1 MENEIMIQE
10 ETALSTTNMF
20 ENNVLEQAKFL
31 SNSTMVPVQYQR
43 KPENCYVAID
53 MANRMGVPVMMVM
66 QNLYIVQGKPSWS
79 GTAIKSML
87 ENSGKFEDVETVYV
101 GQPNTDNW
109 GAFVTAKLKK
119 NGKVL
124 KGATVTIKTAKDEGW
139 YNKTG
144 SKWKTM
150 PELMLTYR
158 ANAWFA
164 RQFAPELLM
173 GLQSVEEVEDVSKPT
188 INKVANPYEKGDN

>member
-10 ETALSTTNMF
+10 EASLSTTNMF
-20 ENNVLEQAKFL
+20 ENNLLEQAKFL
-31 SNSTMVPVQYQR
+31 SNSTIVPVQYQR
-43 KPENCYVAID
+43 KPENCYIAID

-87 ENSGKFEDVETVYV
+87 ENSGKFEDLETVYV

-158 ANAWFA
+158 ANAWCA

-188 INKVANPYEKGDN
+188 IKT

>member
-10 ETALSTTNMF
+10 ENDLSTTNMF
-20 ENNVLEQAKFL
+20 ENNLLEQAKFL
-31 SNSTMVPVQYQR
+31 SNSTIVPVQYQR
-43 KPENCYVAID
+43 KPENCYIAID

-87 ENSGKFEDVETVYV
+87 ENSGKFEDLETVYV

-188 INKVANPYEKGDN
+188 INRVANPYEKGDN

>member
-10 ETALSTTNMF
+10 ETSLSTSNMF
-20 ENNVLEQAKFL
+20 ENNLLEQAKFL
-31 SNSTMVPVQYQR
+31 SNSTIVPVQYQR
-43 KPENCYVAID
+43 KPENCYIAID

-87 ENSGKFEDVETVYV
+87 ENSGKFEDLETVYV

-139 YNKTG
+139 YNKSG

>member
-10 ETALSTTNMF
+10 ETSLSTSNMF
-20 ENNVLEQAKFL
+20 ENNLLEQAKFL
-31 SNSTMVPVQYQR
+31 SNSTIVPVQYQR
-43 KPENCYVAID
+43 KPENCYIAID
-53 MANRMGVPVMMVM
+53 MANRMGIPVMMVM

-87 ENSGKFEDVETVYV
+87 ENSGKFEDLETVYV

>member
-10 ETALSTTNMF
+10 ETDLSTTNMF
-20 ENNVLEQAKFL
+20 ENNLLEQAKFL
-31 SNSTMVPVQYQR
+31 SNSTIVPVQYQR
-43 KPENCYVAID
+43 KPENCYIAID

-87 ENSGKFEDVETVYV
+87 ENSGKFEDLETVYV

>member
-10 ETALSTTNMF
+10 ETSLSTSNMF
-20 ENNVLEQAKFL
+20 ENNLLEQAKFL
-31 SNSTMVPVQYQR
+31 SNSTIVPVQYQR
-43 KPENCYVAID
+43 KPENCYIAID

-87 ENSGKFEDVETVYV
+87 ENSGKFEDLETVYV

>member
-10 ETALSTTNMF
+10 ETALSTSNMF

-31 SNSTMVPVQYQR
+31 SNSTIVPVQYQR
-43 KPENCYVAID
+43 KPENCYIAVD

-66 QNLYIVQGKPSWS
+66 QNLHIVQGKPSWS
-79 GTAIKSML
+79 GAAIKSML
-87 ENSGKFEDVETVYV
+87 DNSGKFEDVETVYV

>member
-10 ETALSTTNMF
+10 ETALSTTDMF

-31 SNSTMVPVQYQR
+31 SNSTIVPVQYQR
-43 KPENCYVAID
+43 KPENCYIAID

-79 GTAIKSML
+79 GAAIKSML
-87 ENSGKFEDVETVYV
+87 DNSGKFEDVETVYV

-188 INKVANPYEKGDN
+188 INKVANPYVKGDN

>member
-10 ETALSTTNMF
+10 ETSLSTTNTF
-20 ENNVLEQAKFL
+20 ENNLLEQAKFL
-31 SNSTMVPVQYQR
+31 SNSTIVPVQYQR
-43 KPENCYVAID
+43 KPENCYIAID

-87 ENSGKFEDVETVYV
+87 ENSGKFEDLETVYV

-139 YNKTG
+139 YNKSG

-173 GLQSVEEVEDVSKPT
+173 GLQSVEEVEDISRPT

>member
-10 ETALSTTNMF
+10 ETVLSTTNMF

-31 SNSTMVPVQYQR
+31 SNSTIVPVQYQR
-43 KPENCYVAID
+43 KPENCYIAVD

-66 QNLYIVQGKPSWS
+66 QNLHIVQGKPSWS
-79 GTAIKSML
+79 GAAIKSML
-87 ENSGKFEDVETVYV
+87 DNSGKFEDVETVYV

>member
-10 ETALSTTNMF
+10 ENDLSTTNMF
-20 ENNVLEQAKFL
+20 ENNLLEQAKFL
-31 SNSTMVPVQYQR
+31 SNSTIVPVQYQR
-43 KPENCYVAID
+43 KPENCYIAID

-87 ENSGKFEDVETVYV
+87 ENSGKFEDLETVYV

-139 YNKTG
+139 YNKSG

>member
-10 ETALSTTNMF
+10 ETSLSTTNMF
-20 ENNVLEQAKFL
+20 ENNLLEQAKFL
-31 SNSTMVPVQYQR
+31 SNSTIVPVQYQR
-43 KPENCYVAID
+43 KPENCYIAID

-87 ENSGKFEDVETVYV
+87 ENSGKFEDLETVYV

-139 YNKTG
+139 YNKSG

-173 GLQSVEEVEDVSKPT
+173 GLQSVEEVEDVIRPT

>member
-10 ETALSTTNMF
+10 ETSLGTTNMF
-20 ENNVLEQAKFL
+20 ENNLLEQAKFL
-31 SNSTMVPVQYQR
+31 SNSTIVPVQYQR
-43 KPENCYVAID
+43 KPENCYIAID

-87 ENSGKFEDVETVYV
+87 ENSGKFEDLETVYV

-139 YNKTG
+139 YNKSG

>member
-10 ETALSTTNMF
+10 ENDLSTTNMF
-20 ENNVLEQAKFL
+20 ENNLLEQAKFL
-31 SNSTMVPVQYQR
+31 SNSTIVPVQYQR
-43 KPENCYVAID
+43 KPENCYIAID

-87 ENSGKFEDVETVYV
+87 ENSGKFEDLETVYV

-139 YNKTG
+139 YNKAG

>member
-10 ETALSTTNMF
+10 ETSLGTTNMF
-20 ENNVLEQAKFL
+20 ENNLLEQAKFL
-31 SNSTMVPVQYQR
+31 SNSTIVPVQYQR
-43 KPENCYVAID
+43 KPENCYIAID

-87 ENSGKFEDVETVYV
+87 ENSGKFEDLETVYV

-139 YNKTG
+139 YNKSG
-144 SKWKTM
+144 SKWRTM

>member
-31 SNSTMVPVQYQR
+31 SNSTIVPVQYQR

-109 GAFVTAKLKK
+109 GAFVTAKLRK

>member
-10 ETALSTTNMF
+10 ETALSTTDMF
-20 ENNVLEQAKFL
+20 ENNILEQAKFL
-31 SNSTMVPVQYQR
+31 SNSTIVPVQYQR
-43 KPENCYVAID
+43 KPENCYIAID

-101 GQPNTDNW
+101 GTAGTDNW

-139 YNKTG
+139 YNKAG

-150 PELMLTYR
+150 PELMLDYR

-188 INKVANPYEKGDN
+188 INKVANPYVKGDN

>member
-10 ETALSTTNMF
+10 ETSLSTSNMF
-20 ENNVLEQAKFL
+20 ENNLLEQAKFL
-31 SNSTMVPVQYQR
+31 SNSTIVPVQYQR
-43 KPENCYVAID
+43 KPENCYIAID

-87 ENSGKFEDVETVYV
+87 ENSGKFEDLETVYV

-139 YNKTG
+139 YNKSG

-173 GLQSVEEVEDVSKPT
+173 GLQSVEEVEDVSRPT

>member
-10 ETALSTTNMF
+10 ETSLSTTNMF
-20 ENNVLEQAKFL
+20 ENNLLEQAKFL
-31 SNSTMVPVQYQR
+31 SNSTIVPVQYQR
-43 KPENCYVAID
+43 KPENCYIAID

-87 ENSGKFEDVETVYV
+87 ENSGKFEDLETVYV

-139 YNKTG
+139 YNKSG

>member
-10 ETALSTTNMF
+10 ETTLSTTNMF

-31 SNSTMVPVQYQR
+31 SNSTIVPVQYQR

>member
-31 SNSTMVPVQYQR
+31 SNSTIVPVQYQR

>member
-10 ETALSTTNMF
+10 ETDLSTTNMF
-20 ENNVLEQAKFL
+20 ENNLLEQAKFL
-31 SNSTMVPVQYQR
+31 SNSTIVPVQYQR
-43 KPENCYVAID
+43 KPENCYIAID

-87 ENSGKFEDVETVYV
+87 ENSGKFEHLETVYV

-188 INKVANPYEKGDN
+188 INKVANPYEKGDD